1 MIVDTSVLVALLRDE
16 PEAGAFARLLRA
28 AGRRRLSAASYVEL
42 AAVVDGRGDAVLS
55 GALDAWLGAWR
66 IDVEPLTVAQ
76 ARLART
82 AYQRFG
88 RGSGHPARLNLGDC
102 FAYALARDVG
112 EPLLFKGE
120 DFALTDIEVVTEPV
134 RERRLSEEVARY
146 GTTDP
151 QIVTTTLPRARPVSR

>member
-16 PEAGAFARLLRA
+16 PEAAALARLLRA
-28 AGRRRLSAASYVEL
+28 ADRRRLCAASYVEL
-42 AAVVDGRGDAVLS
+42 AAVVDGRGDAVVS
-55 GALDAWLGAWR
+55 GALDAWLTAWR
-66 IDVEPLTVAQ
+66 IEVEPLTVAQ

-102 FAYALARDVG
+102 FAYALARDLG

-120 DFALTDIEVVTEPV
+120 DFALTDIEVVTEPLRV
-134 RERRLSEEVARY
+134 RRLSEAVARY
-146 GTTDP
+146 GSDP
-151 QIVTTTLPRARPVSR
+151 QTAMTT